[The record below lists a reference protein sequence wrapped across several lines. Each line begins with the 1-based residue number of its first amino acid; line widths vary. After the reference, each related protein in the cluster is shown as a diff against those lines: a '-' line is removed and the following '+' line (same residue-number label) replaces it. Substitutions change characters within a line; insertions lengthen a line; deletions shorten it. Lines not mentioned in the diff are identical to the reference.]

1 MKRLT
6 GVAASRGICIG
17 PVFQFVRKNLE
28 FETIRVE
35 NPEEEIKRLQDALIQ
50 AKQEIQDI
58 YEKALTESSR
68 ADAEIFQ
75 AHKMI
80 LDDPEFIDSVHC
92 KIENESVNAETA
104 LQATAQSFFAVMAA
118 MDDEYFS
125 ARATDIMDVANR
137 VLRIMLGI
145 SESPTA
151 ELATSSI
158 IVADDLTPAD
168 TILLDKS
175 KVLGFCIAGGSA
187 TSHTAILARG
197 LGLPAVAG
205 VGEQILS
212 VKNGTVLVL
221 DGTHGLAIVE
231 PDEKIKTEFHKQ
243 LEASRSIRNAALE
256 HADAPAITKDGKKI
270 EIAANIG
277 NVEDAKSAIEQ
288 GAEGVGLLRTEFL
301 YLERASLPDEEE
313 QFQAYR
319 AILDVFG
326 DKPVILRTLD
336 VGGDKEIPYLS
347 LLQEMNPFLGE
358 RALRL
363 CLARPDIFKPQL
375 RAALRAGVGHNLK
388 IMYPMVAI
396 VGEVRAAREVY
407 EECLKELKDEGLPF
421 AKNIEVGI
429 MVEIPSAAVVAD
441 QLARE
446 VDFFSIGTND
456 LSQYTMAADRTNPRV
471 ANLTSAFQPA
481 VLRLV
486 RDVINAAHAEGK
498 WVGMCG
504 ELAGEPCAAPILI
517 GLGLDEFSMSPPF
530 IPIIKQII
538 RNLNAS
544 DMSELAQNALN
555 LETPDE
561 VRELVQNKIP
571 FLNEIAG

>member
-256 HADAPAITKDGKKI
+256 
-270 EIAANIG
+270 
-277 NVEDAKSAIEQ
+277 
-288 GAEGVGLLRTEFL
+288 
-301 YLERASLPDEEE
+301 
-313 QFQAYR
+313 AYR

-388 IMYPMVAI
+388 IMYPMVAT